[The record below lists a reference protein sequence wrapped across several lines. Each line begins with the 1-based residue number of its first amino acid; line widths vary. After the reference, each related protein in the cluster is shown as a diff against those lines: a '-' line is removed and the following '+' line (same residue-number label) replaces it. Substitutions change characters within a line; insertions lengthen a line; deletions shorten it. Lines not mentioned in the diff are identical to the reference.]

1 MLKLK
6 LQYLLGYLLQRADTL
21 EKTLMLGKT
30 EGKMRRWWKRMT
42 WLDGITDSMKMSLG
56 KLQEIMKDKEAW
68 CAAVHGLQI
77 VGHDIATE
85 QQQVLHYWS
94 VQLVHL
100 LVAIWILPSVNQYIK
115 NTPLLPPL
123 PPLRLVVV
131 PPWHCRGGCPGSWL
145 RPWPGAGS
153 WWWGRAA
160 SAASSSKTS
169 CLKNLVLT
177 GFSHIDLVRAR
188 GLNGGLW
195 SRGRGA
201 WGPEVGT
208 GAESTGADPEAPGS
222 WLSTVRELLH
232 SDGAGLAARRAR
244 SALWGRGPGSSG
256 RPAAGLPPPTPPS
269 PICGGSGVW
278 RSPRAF
284 ASEEYPSLNGRQEMV
299 VSSPLGM
306 LRVFNSKSLN
316 SISRAEYGAVITIRT
331 YWAVVPSPT
340 LSWAFYSP

>member
-30 EGKMRRWWKRMT
+30 EGKIRRWWKRMT

-100 LVAIWILPSVNQYIK
+100 LVAIWILLSVNQYIK
-115 NTPLLPPL
+115 NTPLLPP
-123 PPLRLVVV
+123 PPPPRLVVV

-153 WWWGRAA
+153 WWGRVA

-169 CLKNLVLT
+169 C
-177 GFSHIDLVRAR
+177 SRASPTSTW
-188 GLNGGLW
+188 LIWILLM
-195 SRGRGA
+195 SA
-201 WGPEVGT
+201 T
-208 GAESTGADPEAPGS
+208 STGSFCFKRNMLEDQ
-222 WLSTVRELLH
+222 
-232 SDGAGLAARRAR
+232 
-244 SALWGRGPGSSG
+244 
-256 RPAAGLPPPTPPS
+256 RPRLPK
-269 PICGGSGVW
+269 
-278 RSPRAF
+278 
-284 ASEEYPSLNGRQEMV
+284 
-299 VSSPLGM
+299 
-306 LRVFNSKSLN
+306 RVYCSFTRKL
-316 SISRAEYGAVITIRT
+316 IS
-331 YWAVVPSPT
+331 
-340 LSWAFYSP
+340 